1 MIRPPEHVTK
11 DVSSRAASTAKDFS
25 NAQYAHERLL
35 GSSPSARLGM
45 TFSVFNENRA
55 TPSQLNRR

>member
-1 MIRPPEHVTK
+1 MLNMLTSVCEVPL
-11 DVSSRAASTAKDFS
+11 
-25 NAQYAHERLL
+25 RLP
-35 GSSPSARLGM
+35 GSEW